1 MDLTDLTSVVPNYAI
16 YIQYFLCL
24 VVDLLFMVHKCAP
37 FLLLVNK
44 EKSHR
49 KKNIFDS
56 TELGM
61 QQFLASRQRNRASV
75 TRKNSKKHLGLAV

>member
-1 MDLTDLTSVVPNYAI
+1 M
-16 YIQYFLCL
+16 
-24 VVDLLFMVHKCAP
+24 
-37 FLLLVNK
+37 
-44 EKSHR
+44 
-49 KKNIFDS
+49 FDS